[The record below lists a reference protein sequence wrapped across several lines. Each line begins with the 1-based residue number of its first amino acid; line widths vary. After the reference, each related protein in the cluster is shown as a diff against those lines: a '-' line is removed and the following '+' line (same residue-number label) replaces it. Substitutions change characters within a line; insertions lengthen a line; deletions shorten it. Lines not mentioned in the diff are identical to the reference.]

1 MMKEEM
7 FKVYKG
13 SYQNTFFSFYFSFV
27 MICAEDIK
35 ESSATLRNLLSRKGV
50 KSILTLINYI

>member
-1 MMKEEM
+1 M

-13 SYQNTFFSFYFSFV
+13 PYQNTFFSFYFSFV